1 MKKEIDTWKL
11 KQLFDVFKN
20 AMLTGWYASG
30 ALIAAC
36 LWFFPVPQQSIQTF
50 AFAGAFVFYTLLSVS
65 IAKVDRVRGEL
76 E

>member
-20 AMLTGWYASG
+20 AMLWGWYLSAALMG
-30 ALIAAC
+30 AA
-36 LWFFPVPQQSIQTF
+36 LWFFPLPQSRVQ
-50 AFAGAFVFYTLLSVS
+50 AFVYLSAFVWYTVLSIS
-65 IAKVDRVRGEL
+65 IAKVDRIKGEL

>member
-20 AMLTGWYASG
+20 AMLWGWYLFG
-30 ALIAAC
+30 AIIAAA
-36 LWFFPVPQQSIQTF
+36 LWFFPIPQSSLQTF
-50 AFAGAFVFYTLLSVS
+50 AFAAVFVIYTLLSVS
-65 IAKVDRVRGEL
+65 IAKVDRIRGEL